1 MSVILSL
8 AAVFAVGSSLYGA
21 TELLF
26 RGWTHWTML
35 ILGGVC
41 FVGMYLIKTLMAI
54 SEWRRWILGGACIT
68 AAEFVTGVI
77 VNIKLG
83 WGIWD
88 YSGHFL
94 NFHGQICPLFSL
106 FWALLSIPGMRI
118 CGSLHSLL
126 SRREQ

>member
-8 AAVFAVGSSLYGA
+8 AAVFAVGGALYGA

-41 FVGMYLIKTLMAI
+41 FVGMYLVKTRMAI
-54 SEWRRWILGGACIT
+54 SEWRRWILGGALIT

-106 FWALLSIPGMRI
+106 FWAVLSIPGMRI

-126 SRREQ
+126 RRHEQ